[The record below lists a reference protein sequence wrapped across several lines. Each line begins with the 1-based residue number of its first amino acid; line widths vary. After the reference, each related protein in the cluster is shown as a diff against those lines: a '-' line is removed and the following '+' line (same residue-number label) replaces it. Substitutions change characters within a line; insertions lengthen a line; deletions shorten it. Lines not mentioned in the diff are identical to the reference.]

1 MTEKEFWQSYLRQKT
16 RYQQPP
22 VAAAAPAAD
31 VEHTSDAQGRTV
43 SVHGAGQEEA
53 ATTTGGGGG
62 EVWLLLLQPQP

>member
-22 VAAAAPAAD
+22 VAAAAPAGD
-31 VEHTSDAQGRTV
+31 VEHTTDAQGRTV
-43 SVHGAGQEEA
+43 SVHGAGQGG

-62 EVWLLLLQPQP
+62 EVWLLLLQL

>member
-22 VAAAAPAAD
+22 VAAAAPAGD

-43 SVHGAGQEEA
+43 SVH
-53 ATTTGGGGG
+53 
-62 EVWLLLLQPQP
+62 